1 MGTLNRVEEVL
12 KELKK
17 PYKVVNNGL
26 KVYTTIINK
35 KVCEV
40 ADMNGVIFVKF
51 TLTNDKSLRFDNK
64 KQFKEWAS
72 DGTL

>member
-1 MGTLNRVEEVL
+1 VGTLNRVEEVL